1 MNKPPHF
8 PALLAQFDAEEW
20 NGLTSEERIGRCL
33 LFADEALRCGAE
45 AAPPAKEAYAELSQQ
60 WLALAEDIEKN
71 PSSAGPS
78 PTPSRADGA
87 GRD

>member
-8 PALLAQFDAEEW
+8 PTALLAQFDAEEW
-20 NGLTSEERIGRCL
+20 NGLTSQERIGRCL

-45 AAPPAKEAYAELSQQ
+45 AAPHAKDAYAELSLQ

-71 PSSAGPS
+71 SDSGLS
-78 PTPSRADGA
+78 PTPPRADGVR
-87 GRD
+87 RD